1 MPSEPIVPDNRKLE
15 RAKLA
20 ARIHDEVSNRL
31 SLAAR
36 ESQRQAREATDEEQ
50 REAWIRVNEAITQA
64 LRNLHELIEQLLDAR
79 EDIAG
84 NRPGEPAVH
93 GPDARDARPGAAD
106 EPDRIISPTHGRGLS
121 TEAFLG
127 LLRQDAKDE
136 HDRLSALGFH
146 GTMRVTGTLD
156 RVPDAVT
163 GDEILALLHELC
175 ANVNKH
181 CKPKDS
187 VYDLSVHAAGAVVEI
202 NEQCMWNASR
212 TDDADLRDAN
222 ESDGDDTALGGH
234 GLNAHQTVVRQ
245 LGGDMVWRSGKR
257 QWNCYARIPV

>member
-79 EDIAG
+79 EGIAGNG
-84 NRPGEPAVH
+84 NRPGEPADSNADV
-93 GPDARDARPGAAD
+93 RDARPGAAD

-146 GTMRVTGTLD
+146 GTMRVTGTLS

-163 GDEILALLHELC
+163 GDEILALLH
-175 ANVNKH
+175 
-181 CKPKDS
+181 
-187 VYDLSVHAAGAVVEI
+187 
-202 NEQCMWNASR
+202 
-212 TDDADLRDAN
+212 
-222 ESDGDDTALGGH
+222 
-234 GLNAHQTVVRQ
+234 
-245 LGGDMVWRSGKR
+245 
-257 QWNCYARIPV
+257 